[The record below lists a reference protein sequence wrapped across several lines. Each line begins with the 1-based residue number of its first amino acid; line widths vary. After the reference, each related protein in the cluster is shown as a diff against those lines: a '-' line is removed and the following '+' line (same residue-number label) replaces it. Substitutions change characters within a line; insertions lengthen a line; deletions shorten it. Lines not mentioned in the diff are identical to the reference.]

1 MVETI
6 RVPQGTTTIV
16 NQNRGARGKAAGKA
30 AWFAIPCQTGRGG
43 YVSNRMNP
51 QRLPFH
57 VVAVSA
63 CLLGPCV
70 AAPDPPS
77 IERLDPALEAL
88 VAPGT
93 AVRDLGGTFRWA
105 EGPVWD
111 KAHDQLL
118 FSDVPGNVVHAWNPD
133 KGYRVFLKP
142 SGCTSPNPA
151 AREPGSNGLAFDAKG
166 NLLLCEHGDR
176 RVSRY
181 VAGQGKTTLADRHQ
195 GKRLNSPNDLTV
207 HSSGAI
213 YFTDPVY
220 GLPQGENDPARE
232 LDFCGVFRIAPD
244 GKLDLL
250 TKELERPNGIA
261 LAPDEKTLYVANSHG
276 PRPVVMAYPVAPDG
290 LIGPGRV
297 FFHVGGLKGKG
308 APDGLKVDAKG
319 NLWATGPGGLLI
331 LSPEGK
337 LLGRVLA
344 GRAVANVAFG
354 GADGKDVFLTAS
366 DRLLVFR
373 RL

>member
-1 MVETI
+1 
-6 RVPQGTTTIV
+6 
-16 NQNRGARGKAAGKA
+16 
-30 AWFAIPCQTGRGG
+30 
-43 YVSNRMNP
+43 MNP
-51 QRLPFH
+51 HRIPLH
-57 VVAVSA
+57 VAAFSA
-63 CLLGPCV
+63 CPLGPCA
-70 AAPDPPS
+70 AAPDAPS
-77 IERLDPALEAL
+77 IERLDPALDAL

-93 AVRDLGGTFRWA
+93 VVRDLAGTFRWA

-111 KAHDQLL
+111 KAHGELL
-118 FSDVPGNVVHAWNPD
+118 FSDVPENAVHAWHPD

-142 SGCTSPNPA
+142 SGCTNPNPA

-176 RVSRY
+176 RVSRL
-181 VAGQGKTTLADRHQ
+181 VAGKGKTTLADRYE

-213 YFTDPVY
+213 YFTDPIY
-220 GLPQGENDPARE
+220 GLPKGENDPTRE
-232 LDFCGVFRIAPD
+232 LEFCGVFRIGPD

-261 LAPDEKTLYVANSHG
+261 LSPDEKTLYVANSHG
-276 PRPVVMAYPVAPDG
+276 PRPVLMAYPVGSDG
-290 LIGPGRV
+290 RIGPGRV
-297 FFHVGGLKGKG
+297 FFHTGGLKGKG
-308 APDGLKVDAKG
+308 APDGLKVDARG
-319 NLWATGPGGLLI
+319 NVWATGPGGLLI
-331 LSPEGK
+331 LSPDGK

-344 GRAVANVAFG
+344 GRAAANVAFG

-373 RL
+373 KL